1 MAYTQDYYFV
11 TIDTATFFTE
21 NPTATY
27 RELMRDCICAGLQ
40 ADFNSDCEYTEI
52 PYSSIYYPAI
62 KIPWHDGS
70 TTDMPILVL
79 RNDATATVTSSSKN
93 IVFHTAELANTQYDI
108 NVEYGAYG
116 LGAGSQLQ
124 ISTSTGKFVVGAIKE
139 SDMMHIG
146 FWAASASQNPT
157 SVYMHTIMT
166 KMKDRHTDTYKH
178 ALISSQLDD
187 VRYVN
192 YDYVKIMIEGEHT
205 WTEWY
210 PSTLS
215 NMSGDSSR
223 RNNMALISP
232 VDIGTHYHESLYVY
246 PRTCNTLYGEWD
258 TDTSFY
264 ATTPQQAWYENAFV
278 VGGDSWD
285 VKRHSASGSSGGF
298 AFSFCKKHS

>member
-52 PYSSIYYPAI
+52 PYSNTYYPAI
-62 KIPWHDGS
+62 KIPWHDGN

-93 IVFHTAELANTQYDI
+93 IVFHTAEFADTGSDI
-108 NVEYGAYG
+108 NVEYGAYNSS
-116 LGAGSQLQ
+116 ASGS
-124 ISTSTGKFVVGAIKE
+124 ISTSTAKVCVGAVKE
-139 SDMMHIG
+139 DDMMHIG
-146 FWAASASQNPT
+146 YCMATASTNPT
-157 SVYMHTIMT
+157 SVYMDTIMT
-166 KMKDRHTDTYKH
+166 KMKDRRTDTYKH
-178 ALISSQLDD
+178 ALMASNLDD

-192 YDYVKIMIEGEHT
+192 YDYIKIMIEGEST
-205 WTEWY
+205 WTYWY
-210 PSTLS
+210 PSTLH
-215 NMSGDSSR
+215 NMNGNTAR
-223 RNNMALISP
+223 RSNMALISP

-285 VKRHSASGSSGGF
+285 VKRHSANGSSGGF